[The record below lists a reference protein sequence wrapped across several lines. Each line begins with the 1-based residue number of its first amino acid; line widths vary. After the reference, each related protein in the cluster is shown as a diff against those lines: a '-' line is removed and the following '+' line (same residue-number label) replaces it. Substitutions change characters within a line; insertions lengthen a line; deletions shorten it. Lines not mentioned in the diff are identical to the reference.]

1 MKVNISIQNI
11 QTNIIIKFSKFYL
24 FDDIFTKPKW
34 LICHATNT
42 MPHDI
47 KNYSDYK
54 QVRLYVR
61 KYS

>member
-24 FDDIFTKPKW
+24 FDDIFTQPKW
-34 LICHATNT
+34 LICHATYT

-47 KNYSDYK
+47 ENYSNYK
-54 QVRLYVR
+54 QVRTYVR
-61 KYS
+61 KYR